1 MDDARRRKL
10 ERKIPAWAGTDI
22 EVPSGLNLEQC
33 SSTATARYKAAVALR
48 HILSVGTSA
57 SPSGQAGG
65 VVADLTGG
73 LGVDAYEFCAVARKV
88 LYNDRDKALAE
99 AVGRNFERLGVRN
112 LEIMS
117 SEVCASPRGDA
128 LLDGAIRNRLRG
140 LQPDLIYLDPARR
153 DAGGRKVFLPE
164 DCSPD
169 VLALLP
175 ELLALAPLLMV
186 KFSPMMDITLL
197 RRRLVER
204 ANEVIGRN
212 CLKEI
217 HVVGAEGECKEL
229 LAVLARDYSGE
240 PELILHENGRILRA
254 SDLAGSASAHDNGS
268 SSRVASGSGNYCTGG
283 AASGNGNCCARWA
296 ASDSGNCST
305 GGAASDSGNCCTG
318 GAASDSGDGRAGGS
332 SSGCVGAYRAEDG
345 VCADQSATLL
355 FEPSAALL
363 KSGLDAALA
372 ATVPQCRKLDRF
384 THLYYVGA
392 PADRICAFGRLFEI
406 VEELPLDKA
415 GIKAAA
421 KAYPEADVSARNVP
435 LTSEQLRSR
444 LGVRPAADIHIFG
457 CTAAGERK
465 LIVCR
470 RR

>member
-10 ERKIPAWAGTDI
+10 ERKIPAWAGTEV

-65 VVADLTGG
+65 VVADLADGLGEGVIADLTGG

-117 SEVCASPRGDA
+117 SEVCASPRGEA
-128 LLDGAIRNRLRG
+128 LLDGALRDK
-140 LQPDLIYLDPARR
+140 LRALRPDLIYLDPARR

-204 ANEVIGRN
+204 ANEVIGHN

-217 HVVGAEGECKEL
+217 HIVGAEGECKEL
-229 LAVLARDYSGE
+229 LSVLARDYSGE
-240 PELILHENGRILRA
+240 PELILHENGRTLRA
-254 SDLAGSASAHDNGS
+254 SALAGSASAHDDGS
-268 SSRVASGSGNYCTGG
+268 SSGAASGSGNCRTGG
-283 AASGNGNCCARWA
+283 AAS
-296 ASDSGNCST
+296 
-305 GGAASDSGNCCTG
+305 
-318 GAASDSGDGRAGGS
+318 
-332 SSGCVGAYRAEDG
+332 
-345 VCADQSATLL
+345 TLL

-363 KSGLDAALA
+363 KSGLDAALV
-372 ATVPQCRKLDRF
+372 ATVPHCCRLDRF
-384 THLYYVGA
+384 THLYYVEA
-392 PADRICAFGRLFEI
+392 PAALLGAFGRLFEI
-406 VEELPLDKA
+406 VDVFPLDKA
-415 GIKAAA
+415 GLKAAGR
-421 KAYPEADVSARNVP
+421 AYPAADVSARNVP

-444 LGVRPAADIHIFG
+444 LRVSPSSDIHIFG
-457 CTAAGERK
+457 CTADGERK

-470 RR
+470 RH